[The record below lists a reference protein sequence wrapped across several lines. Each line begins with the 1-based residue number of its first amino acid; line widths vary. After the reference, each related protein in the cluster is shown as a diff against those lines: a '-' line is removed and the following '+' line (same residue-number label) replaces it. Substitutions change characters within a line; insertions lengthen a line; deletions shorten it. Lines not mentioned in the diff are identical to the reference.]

1 MKIKVKK
8 LRDDAI
14 IPRYAHEGDAGMDVY
29 SVENATIGPGEIS
42 LIPTGLSFELPRG
55 IEIQVRPKSG
65 LAIKYGITVTNSPGT
80 LDSGYRGEL
89 KVVLQNEGK
98 RKYEVRKGEKV
109 AQIVLARYEEAEFEE
124 VGELAETS
132 RGAGGFGSTG
142 LAAKESETK

>member
-8 LRDDAI
+8 LRGDAVV
-14 IPRYAHEGDAGMDVY
+14 PRYEHEGDAGMDVY
-29 SVENATIGPGEIS
+29 SVADEMIEPGEIK

-55 IEIQVRPKSG
+55 IEMQVRPKSG
-65 LAIKYGITVTNSPGT
+65 LAIKHGITVTNSPGT

-98 RKYEVRKGEKV
+98 RKYEVKKGEKV
-109 AQIVLARYEEAEFEE
+109 AQIVLARYEEVEFEE
-124 VGELAETS
+124 SGELAETS

-142 LAAKESETK
+142 K